1 MIFLMWTEEVLWGG
15 KMLVYFS
22 IEYIRHW
29 NNIDNTIFKLIVQ
42 LLFKTREQQLNHK
55 DILINRNE
63 IRFIK

>member
-63 IRFIK
+63 IRFTK